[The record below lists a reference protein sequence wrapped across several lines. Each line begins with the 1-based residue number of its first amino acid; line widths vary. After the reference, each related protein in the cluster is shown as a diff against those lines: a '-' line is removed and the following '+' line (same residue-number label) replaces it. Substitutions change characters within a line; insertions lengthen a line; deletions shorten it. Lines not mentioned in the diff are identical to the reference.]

1 MPQFNLE
8 DYVDTNERI
17 DLFWAKYPEGRIE
30 TNLMSDPHD
39 FTQCRYVAKVY
50 RELNHSVPAAT
61 GWAFELAGGAGPNR
75 TSHEENC
82 ETSAIGRAL
91 ANMGFATSKNRAS
104 KQEMS
109 KVTRESAVQTAN
121 RVGLPATIDTET
133 GEVAP
138 KLMASQRKRI
148 FAIAHEVWPKAPG
161 SAFDPADVN
170 IHDLIG
176 RKWRVGSVN
185 DLTEAQAKA
194 FIDYLDT
201 LPKVPL
207 EARRLAAHQQGE
219 LVTAGVAKAI
229 RDYTS

>member
-148 FAIAHEVWPKAPG
+148 FAIAHEVWPKEPSG
-161 SAFDPADVN
+161 FDPADVN
-170 IHDLIG
+170 VHDLIG
-176 RKWRVGSVN
+176 RKWHLGSVN
-185 DLTEAQAKA
+185 DLTEAQAKQL
-194 FIDYLDT
+194 ITYLDAQPRPQPPERT
-201 LPKVPL
+201 
-207 EARRLAAHQQGE
+207 QGE
-219 LVTAGVAKAI
+219 LVSAGTAKAI
-229 RDYTS
+229 RDYTA